1 MIKENIVSL
10 VDGFTVELNPKV
22 RHKLK
27 SIPLDKKNNVYITYL
42 PDATE
47 NDILETV
54 DFVSKQELTPIT
66 NLPAITI
73 LFHASS
79 LRLKVGCAV
88 KTDPILFED
97 QNFL

>member
-47 NDILETV
+47 NDI
-54 DFVSKQELTPIT
+54 
-66 NLPAITI
+66 
-73 LFHASS
+73 
-79 LRLKVGCAV
+79 
-88 KTDPILFED
+88 
-97 QNFL
+97 